1 MRHTIGSQQTDSLD
15 EFMRE
20 YKLSFI
26 KNIKRGFLTIPFG
39 LLAGGFIVIIFGV
52 DMISWQKILLIVIFG
67 LIGLP
72 GILIHLYY
80 LAHDLSLRIS
90 SDPKNDFY
98 EFSQNGQFTKIFK
111 SDIESIEKIN
121 RDNRFIPWWGYMMF
135 KIRLKNGNTYSIT
148 NLTIDFNELYDIS
161 KTKDRQLKIF
171 DKFRLI

>member
-1 MRHTIGSQQTDSLD
+1 
-15 EFMRE
+15 MRE

-39 LLAGGFIVIIFGV
+39 LFVGGFIVIIFGA
-52 DMISWQKILLIVIFG
+52 DIISWQKILLIIIFG

-80 LAHDLSLRIS
+80 LAHDINLRIS
-90 SDPKNDFY
+90 CNIKNDFF
-98 EFSQNGQFTKIFK
+98 EFSKNGQSIKIFK

-121 RDNRFIPWWGYMMF
+121 RDNQFVPWWTYMMF
-135 KIRLKNGNTYSIT
+135 KIRLNNGNTYSIT
-148 NLTIDFNELYDIS
+148 NLTIEFNELYDIS

-171 DKFRLI
+171 DKFRLL

>member
-1 MRHTIGSQQTDSLD
+1 MRHTIESQQTDRLD

-39 LLAGGFIVIIFGV
+39 LLVGGFIVIIFGA
-52 DMISWQKILLIVIFG
+52 DIISWQKILLIVIFG

-80 LAHDLSLRIS
+80 LAHDINLRIYCNT
-90 SDPKNDFY
+90 KNDFF
-98 EFSQNGQFTKIFK
+98 EFSKNGQSTKIFK

-121 RDNRFIPWWGYMMF
+121 RDNRFVPWWTYMMF
-135 KIRLKNGNTYSIT
+135 KIRLNNGNTYSIT
-148 NLTIDFNELYDIS
+148 NLTIEFNELYDIS
-161 KTKDRQLKIF
+161 KTKDKQLKIF
-171 DKFRLI
+171 DKFRLL